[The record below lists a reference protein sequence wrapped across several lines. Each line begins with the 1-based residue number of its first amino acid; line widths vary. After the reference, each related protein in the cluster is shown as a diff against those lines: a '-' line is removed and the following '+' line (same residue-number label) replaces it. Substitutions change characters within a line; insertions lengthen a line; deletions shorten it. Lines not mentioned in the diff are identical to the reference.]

1 VVTKFA
7 IFWRKFAIFDIVSG
21 YFQRFQ
27 PLQSPEGQ
35 CVLSDID
42 LNIIGY
48 LSNDPRCS
56 VTKMAEDLEMPE
68 STVRH
73 RLNRILKTG
82 LIEFAAIVDP
92 LQFGFNTWTIMEIE
106 ADLKRVESVGEQLAA
121 FPEVYF
127 VGLTAGG
134 YDLLVGAVF
143 RSTEELSAF
152 VTAKLANIPGIA
164 RVSTSSV
171 LKVFKRT
178 SAFGLLRGLPLSET
192 LVPGIAGSKKSPRFR
207 ARRAAR
213 KPSSP

>member
-1 VVTKFA
+1 M
-7 IFWRKFAIFDIVSG
+7 
-21 YFQRFQ
+21 
-27 PLQSPEGQ
+27 
-35 CVLSDID
+35 LSDID